1 MLYYLWLYGFV
12 APVVALD
19 MLLRTSPLYYYGAWP
34 LGFDF
39 LANDY

>member
-1 MLYYLWLYGFV
+1 MLYYMWLYGFL

-19 MLLRTSPLYYYGAWP
+19 MLLRASPFYYAAAWP
-34 LGFDF
+34 LGFDH

>member
-1 MLYYLWLYGFV
+1 MLYYWWLYGFV

-19 MLLRTSPLYYYGAWP
+19 MLLRASPFYYGAWP